1 MYSDQGELC
10 DTESSG
16 ASTQPTN
23 LLLNEQ
29 SHRSTL
35 KKFLPPSPIIKKP
48 QVPPKKTARV
58 LTSSECIKEME
69 EKERLK
75 RETQEAKERRKQER
89 EMRKAEKSKGEFL
102 VYVSLESTTYVAAI
116 L

>member
-1 MYSDQGELC
+1 
-10 DTESSG
+10 
-16 ASTQPTN
+16 
-23 LLLNEQ
+23 
-29 SHRSTL
+29 
-35 KKFLPPSPIIKKP
+35 
-48 QVPPKKTARV
+48 
-58 LTSSECIKEME
+58 ME

-89 EMRKAEKSKGEFL
+89 EMQKAEKSKGEFL